1 MIIVKDIV
9 DGWMGEWVDELMG
22 EWERVP
28 RSAWRPSISTLRV
41 EVCRS
46 PINPLT
52 HQPINRKFNKLH
64 FCFTL
69 YSTRPR

>member
-52 HQPINRKFNKLH
+52 H
-64 FCFTL
+64 
-69 YSTRPR
+69 